1 VFPQG
6 ERRWGLRDP
15 SRAGGGKG
23 LQTVNPLQGKEGKTM
38 KAGVVFTG
46 TGPILILTS
55 YDSLTDAAFVEKMA
69 MKGIKKFIAYEIPV
83 EKVKGKYR
91 AQFDIILGDLNQT
104 DDLRVLDYN
113 GHNIFYNFNFS
124 ELGEPILYEP

>member
-1 VFPQG
+1 
-6 ERRWGLRDP
+6 
-15 SRAGGGKG
+15 
-23 LQTVNPLQGKEGKTM
+23 M
-38 KAGVVFTG
+38 KAGIIFTG

-55 YDSLTDAAFVEKMA
+55 YESLTNPAFVEKMA

-83 EKVKGKYR
+83 EKVEAKYKN
-91 AQFDIILGDLNQT
+91 QFKIILGDLDQT

-124 ELGEPILYEP
+124 EMGAPVLYEP